1 MKKRLNQGFTLLE
14 LLVVIFVLGVILAFG
29 IGGIL
34 REQRVQQLRQVQTQ
48 LATDIERARSLARRY
63 SYNYRGTLTIAT
75 GVYAFEPVNF
85 AGAVVTGVPTVSGKL
100 SASIKIMS
108 TKPPATTSLV
118 FGYTGPFGRLS
129 AGASN
134 VSIQIGYGVG
144 QLKTSVDLIGVTGQ
158 VIRRGITE

>member
-14 LLVVIFVLGVILAFG
+14 LLVVICVLGIILAFG

-63 SYNYRGTLTIAT
+63 SYDYRGTMTIST
-75 GVYAFEPVNF
+75 GVYVFEPINF
-85 AGAVVTGVPTVSGKL
+85 AGTVVTGVPTVSGKL
-100 SASIKIMS
+100 TAPIKIMS
-108 TKPPATTSLV
+108 TTPSATTSLV

-129 AGASN
+129 GAPS
-134 VSIQIGYGVG
+134 VSIQIGFGTG
-144 QLKTSVDLIGVTGQ
+144 QLKTAVDMIGVTGQ
-158 VIRRGITE
+158 VIRRGISE